1 MLMKI
6 LIAGIALLAG
16 TCSVVVLVLE
26 ISFVEEFLLTV
37 ETFKIPCVSLQDGA
51 KLVAVS
57 VVVMR
62 FFGGRFLEK
71 AALPYFRDM
80 LESKMSHMSSNGVKI
95 LSLLAFLLTN
105 ALSPILLLAISWRFY
120 GTMTV
125 WVCIFFTLIWAA
137 ASILDGEMSRIGFDM
152 GVYTSMPKR
161 NIGSLLDGLLRF
173 LRSLGRRDVLAILL
187 MAMCSAAIGYVIMR
201 LLLIMGEG

>member
-6 LIAGIALLAG
+6 LIAGITLLAG

-26 ISFVEEFLLTV
+26 ILFVEEFLLTV
-37 ETFKIPCVSLQDGA
+37 ETFKIPCVSLEDGA

-62 FFGGRFLEK
+62 FFGGRILEK
-71 AALPYFRDM
+71 VALPHFRDV
-80 LESKMSHMSSNGVKI
+80 LESKMAHVSANGIKI

-105 ALSPILLLAISWRFY
+105 VLSPILLLAISWRFY

-125 WVCIFFTLIWAA
+125 ESCIFFTLIWVTAN
-137 ASILDGEMSRIGFDM
+137 IFEGEMSRIGFDM
-152 GVYTSMPKR
+152 GVYTPMPKR
-161 NIGSLLDGLLRF
+161 SISSLFDGLLRF
-173 LRSLGRRDVLAILL
+173 SRGLRIRDVLAISLL
-187 MAMCSAAIGYVIMR
+187 AMFSFAIGYLIIQLM
-201 LLLIMGEG
+201 LIMEEV